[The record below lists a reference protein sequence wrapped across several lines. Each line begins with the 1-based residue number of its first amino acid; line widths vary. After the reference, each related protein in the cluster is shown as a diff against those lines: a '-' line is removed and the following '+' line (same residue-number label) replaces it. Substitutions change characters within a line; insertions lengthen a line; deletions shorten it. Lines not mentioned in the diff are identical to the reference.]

1 MKEEPLVSIISPCY
15 NGEKY
20 LPKFLSSLLEQD
32 YKNIEFIFVNDGSND
47 KTENIFLSFK
57 PKLENKGWDV
67 LYFKQK
73 NAGAAEAINIGLTIF
88 KGKYL
93 TWPDSDDILYSN
105 YISTKVNYMEKNT
118 DCDLLFSVAEIVN
131 DKNPNDVKGYL
142 KCNAKLLNDENI
154 FESFVFGRNMCFAP
168 ICSFI
173 RSSSFLEINPTKKI
187 YNNGHGQNWQM
198 LLPLVYNCK
207 VSFIDDV
214 LACYVEH
221 SDSHS
226 HNKKTEYK
234 RFFTCEDILLNT
246 IPSIPNMSDSLKN
259 VWKKK
264 IKNHY
269 RILRA
274 KYRIRNLI
282 KFCFGDK
289 ILNVIKNMTK
299 K

>member
-20 LPKFLSSLLEQD
+20 LSKFLSSLLEQD
-32 YKNIEFIFVNDGSND
+32 YKNIEFIFVNDGSSD

-67 LYFKQK
+67 FYFKQK
-73 NAGAAEAINIGLTIF
+73 NAGAAEAINVGLTIF

-142 KCNAKLLNDENI
+142 KCNSKLLNDENI

-207 VSFIDDV
+207 VGFIDDI

-226 HNKKTEYK
+226 HNKNTEYK
-234 RFFTCEDILLNT
+234 RLFYYENILLNT
-246 IPSIPNMSDSLKN
+246 IDSISNMQEVEKKL
-259 VWKKK
+259 WKKK
-264 IKNHY
+264 IKKQY
-269 RILRA
+269 LKLKL
-274 KYRIRNLI
+274 KYKIKESI
-282 KFCFGDK
+282 KFCFG
-289 ILNVIKNMTK
+289 NNFFNFIKRIK
-299 K
+299 